1 MPPVFPTTGQF
12 PLTGVADLPNVTIA
26 YPGEHWSNRIA
37 SGAIVPGEA
46 VIEVNLSGKLG
57 VRRCTSAAEAAELRS
72 GLATRVIEIPDSGSD
87 SLYTST
93 LGPNEIKN
101 RQINAGEYVH
111 VYYTGVFHLTLIV
124 PRAWVPG
131 EYVGWNAAG
140 ARPTGKSG
148 TGSWDVAG
156 AAATAVFSVQE
167 FRPFSSNGQEG
178 LLTVRSLRGQH

>member
-1 MPPVFPTTGQF
+1 MTFPTVVGQF

-37 SGAIVPGEA
+37 SGAVTPGEA
-46 VIEVNLSGKLG
+46 VIEVNFGGKLG
-57 VRRCTSAAEAAELRS
+57 VVKCSTTAKAAELRA
-72 GLATRVIEIPDSGSD
+72 GIATRVIEPPDSGTNSI
-87 SLYTST
+87 YTTS

-101 RQINAGEYVH
+101 QVIASSEYVH

-131 EYVGWNAAG
+131 EYVKWDPAG
-140 ARPTGKSG
+140 LRPTGKTG
-148 TGSWDVAG
+148 TGSWDVTTV
-156 AAATAVFSVQE
+156 AAEAVYSVQE
-167 FRPFSSNGQEG
+167 FRPFSSDGHEG